1 TGSSS
6 ERRLKRAVR
15 WLGESLSGS
24 AMRPADFITRAANSL
39 EQKLN
44 AISRK
49 KRSAIKKSLRS
60 APVPGAA
67 TCERRGVP
75 RDSNHDKPPTS
86 GSEPPTTNIQ
96 APDKSQAAK
105 LQSKAEALQFRMRP
119 GSAAERRIGLDL
131 GSSLDV
137 GSW

>member
-1 TGSSS
+1 MTGSSS
-6 ERRLKRAVR
+6 ESRLKRAVR

-75 RDSNHDKPPTS
+75 RDSNHQHPTS
-86 GSEPPTTNIQ
+86 RKTPNPK
-96 APDKSQAAK
+96 PH
-105 LQSKAEALQFRMRP
+105 QSKQHTQMFAQPPQA
-119 GSAAERRIGLDL
+119 GLT
-131 GSSLDV
+131 S
-137 GSW
+137 